1 MYYFISLFIF
11 VIILFFYIHIFHH
24 YKTSNDLEVYTID
37 NPSRDKIEEICNLG
51 QPIVF
56 NLEHE
61 NLNIF
66 RLDLLSKKYG
76 NLDIQI
82 RNINEKDDDEVEVY
96 LPFDLKNAKSVLR
109 NKENNDFITE
119 NNTDFLKESGLLK
132 LLNQTDGILKPPM
145 MSNSYYDFISGSL
158 NTTTPLRYDI
168 NYRNYLYVTEG
179 TVKMKLLCPS
189 NTRFLN
195 QIKDYENFEFR
206 SNANVWCQDV
216 HNDLGDLKILDIEL
230 KKGSIIFIPAYW
242 WCSIKFGEASSI
254 CSYKYRTYMNNI
266 AILPEIIL
274 HFLQRQNIKHNSM
287 KKFKF
292 SKTGSTVPDQSVIK
306 PIQPYQPAIKPIIK
320 PIQPVIKPIQTEQP
334 VIKPIQTEQQIK
346 PDKPSK
352 RPDLQ
357 TLS

>member
-66 RLDLLSKKYG
+66 KLDLLSKKYG

-96 LPFDLKNAKSVLR
+96 LPFDLKNAKDVLR

-132 LLNQTDGILKPPM
+132 LLNQTDDALKPPM
-145 MSNSYYDFISGSL
+145 MSNSYYDFISGSS

-195 QIKDYENFEFR
+195 QIKDYENLEFR
-206 SNANVWCQDV
+206 SNVNVWHKDF
-216 HNDLGDLKILDIEL
+216 DTGDLKILDIEL

-292 SKTGSTVPDQSVIK
+292 SKTGDKVINLSK
-306 PIQPYQPAIKPIIK
+306 PINLGNSVNLSKPVKPIK
-320 PIQPVIKPIQTEQP
+320 HDNSVKLEQH
-334 VIKPIQTEQQIK
+334 
-346 PDKPSK
+346 SK
-352 RPDLQ
+352 VPELKIYDNH
-357 TLS
+357 SI